1 MDNKELLRHLGYAN
15 GLYNSKTG
23 KLINFTVQPSFTSKK
38 SFLKLC
44 ELQKK
49 LNLLYFNLSKN
60 LDEFIFPDP
69 FYQFL
74 YSVYKEKNK
83 KKENICTFLIRSDYL
98 LDENSQFK
106 QVEINTISIAFVILG
121 PKINRIHSLL
131 YKNTEIS
138 ESDFKFVNYLSK
150 IKKEFE
156 NLYKLKNTVIVMID
170 ENTTPN
176 TTNYVEKTLIID
188 LLLKNNINIVY
199 CKITD
204 LRIDNGSVYIQDKH
218 VSIVY
223 YRWFYNLEQF
233 DSNSKQIFFELEIS
247 NVISLPSVEFRMIN
261 NKFFQVE
268 LVKKDVLKKYTTDY
282 EELSDYFTEF
292 KTTDAFNLEKYDQ
305 SNWVFK
311 TVLEG
316 GNSINLKNSEG
327 FFMKKI
333 ISPTVDNA
341 FIYENKMKKMINE
354 ISTFGSFIAINNKII
369 HNDKDGY
376 LVRTKSF
383 DSAEGG
389 ICSGNGGLD
398 SLALDD

>member
-98 LDENSQFK
+98 LDENSQ
-106 QVEINTISIAFVILG
+106 
-121 PKINRIHSLL
+121 IHSLL

-138 ESDFKFVNYLSK
+138 EN
-150 IKKEFE
+150 
-156 NLYKLKNTVIVMID
+156 

-188 LLLKNNINIVY
+188 LLLKDNINIVY

-204 LRIDNGSVYIQDKH
+204 LRIDNGSVYIRDKH
-218 VSIVY
+218 VCIVY

-268 LVKKDVLKKYTTDY
+268 LAKKDVLKKYTTDY

-376 LVRTKSF
+376 LVMVVL
-383 DSAEGG
+383 
-389 ICSGNGGLD
+389 IL
-398 SLALDD
+398 